1 MRIWDISEPIEPA
14 TAPFPGDTPFSQEW
28 VLRQE
33 RGGSCN
39 VSTIRMSV
47 HVGTHTDA
55 PLHFDVAAPDIAA
68 VDLRRYLGRCRVVD
82 VCGEG
87 SPSLIPAAAL
97 TDELLRGAERILF
110 RTSERH
116 DHRVWR
122 DGFTALGPAAA
133 ARLGAAGIVL
143 VGIDTPS
150 MDHAA
155 SQELDGHH
163 ALAAHGVAI
172 LENLDL
178 SGVPA
183 GDYELIAL
191 PLRIVGGD
199 SSPVRAI
206 LRELPPPPAVATSTA
221 PTVRP

>member
-1 MRIWDISEPIEPA
+1 MRIWDISEPLEPA
-14 TAPFPGDTPFSQEW
+14 TATFPGDTPFSQEW
-28 VLRQE
+28 VLRME

-39 VSTIRMSV
+39 VSTIRLST

-55 PLHFDVAAPDIAA
+55 PLHYDLGGADMAA
-68 VDLRRYLGRCRVVD
+68 VDLRRYVGRCRVID
-82 VCGEG
+82 VRGQG
-87 SPSLIPAAAL
+87 DPALVPAAVL
-97 TDELLRGAERILF
+97 TPDVLLGAERLLL
-110 RTSERH
+110 RTNPVH
-116 DHRVWR
+116 DHRRWNG
-122 DGFTALGPAAA
+122 GFTALGADAAEVIA
-133 ARLGAAGIVL
+133 AAGILL

-155 SQELDGHH
+155 SKDLPAHQ
-163 ALAAHGVAI
+163 ALRRGGVAL

-178 SGVPA
+178 TAVPA

-206 LRELPPPPAVATSTA
+206 LRELPSTDRQK
-221 PTVRP
+221 RP

>member
-33 RGGSCN
+33 SGGSCN

-55 PLHFDVAAPDIAA
+55 PLHFDLGGPDIAS
-68 VDLRRYLGRCRVVD
+68 VDLRRYLGPCRVAD
-82 VCGEG
+82 VQGNG
-87 SPSLIPAAAL
+87 QPSLIPAAAL
-97 TDELLRGAERILF
+97 TPAMLAGAQRILF
-110 RTSERH
+110 RTRTRH
-116 DHRVWR
+116 DHRAW
-122 DGFTALGPAAA
+122 DQDFTALGPDA
-133 ARLGAAGIVL
+133 ARALVAAGILL

-150 MDHAA
+150 MDHAD
-155 SQELDGHH
+155 SKELDGHH
-163 ALAAHGVAI
+163 VLYEGGVAI
-172 LENLDL
+172 LENIDL
-178 SGVPA
+178 SSVPA

-191 PLRIVGGD
+191 PLRIVNGD

-206 LRELPPPPAVATSTA
+206 LRELPAA
-221 PTVRP
+221 PRGSSNA

>member
-14 TAPFPGDTPFSQEW
+14 TAPFPGDTAFSQEW

-55 PLHFDVAAPDIAA
+55 PLHFDLAGPDIAS
-68 VDLRRYLGRCRVVD
+68 VDLRRYLGRCRVVA
-82 VCGEG
+82 VAGEG
-87 SPSLIPAAAL
+87 TPPLVPAAAL
-97 TDELLRGAERILF
+97 TPAVLAGAERILF
-110 RTSERH
+110 RTRDRH
-116 DHRVWR
+116 DHRTW
-122 DGFTALGPAAA
+122 DQGFTAVGPEAAKVLA
-133 ARLGAAGIVL
+133 QAGILL

-150 MDHAA
+150 MDHAD
-155 SQELDGHH
+155 SKNLDGHH
-163 ALAAHGVAI
+163 VLHEGGVAI
-172 LENLDL
+172 LENVDL
-178 SGVPA
+178 TAVPP

-191 PLRIVGGD
+191 PLRIVNGD

-206 LRELPPPPAVATSTA
+206 LRELPQD
-221 PTVRP
+221 PTRRGHGP

>member
-33 RGGSCN
+33 QGGSCN

-47 HVGTHTDA
+47 HIGTHTDS
-55 PLHFDVAAPDIAA
+55 PLHFDLAGPDIAS

-82 VCGEG
+82 VRGVG
-87 SPSLIPAAAL
+87 SPSLIPAAAITATML
-97 TDELLRGAERILF
+97 AGAERILF
-110 RTSERH
+110 RTRERH
-116 DHRVWR
+116 DHRTWNH
-122 DGFTALGPAAA
+122 GFTAVGSEAAKA
-133 ARLGAAGIVL
+133 LAAAGILL

-150 MDHAA
+150 MDHPD
-155 SQELDGHH
+155 SKELDGHH
-163 ALAAHGVAI
+163 VLYEGGVAI

-178 SGVPA
+178 SGVPP

-191 PLRIVGGD
+191 PLRIVNGD

-206 LRELPPPPAVATSTA
+206 LRELPENPA
-221 PTVRP
+221 

>member
-14 TAPFPGDTPFSQEW
+14 TAPFPGDTPFAQEW

-55 PLHFDVAAPDIAA
+55 PLHFDLAGPDIAA
-68 VDLRRYLGRCRVVD
+68 VDLRRYLGRCRVLEVR
-82 VCGEG
+82 GEG
-87 SPSLIPAAAL
+87 TPPQIPAAAL
-97 TDELLRGAERILF
+97 RPELLAGAERILF
-110 RTSERH
+110 RTREHH
-116 DHRVWR
+116 DHRIWR
-122 DGFTALGPAAA
+122 DDFTALGPEAAA
-133 ARLGAAGIVL
+133 VLAQAGIVL

-155 SQELDGHH
+155 SKALDGHH
-163 ALAAHGVAI
+163 TLFHGGVAI

-178 SGVPA
+178 TGVPT

-206 LRELPPPPAVATSTA
+206 LRELPSGASPL
-221 PTVRP
+221 PTRTPS

>member
-33 RGGSCN
+33 RGHSCN

-55 PLHFDVAAPDIAA
+55 PLHFDLAGPDIAS
-68 VDLRRYLGRCRVVD
+68 VDLRLYMGRCRVVD
-82 VCGEG
+82 VRGSG
-87 SPSLIPAAAL
+87 SPSLVPASAL
-97 TDELLRGAERILF
+97 TREVLRGATRVLF
-110 RTSERH
+110 RTRDRH
-116 DHRVWR
+116 DHRTW
-122 DGFTALGPAAA
+122 DAGFTAIGPDA
-133 ARLGAAGIVL
+133 ARALVAAGVQL

-150 MDHAA
+150 MDHAD
-155 SQELDGHH
+155 SKQLEGHH
-163 ALAAHGVAI
+163 VLHEGGVAI
-172 LENLDL
+172 LENIDL
-178 SGVPA
+178 SGVPS

-191 PLRIVGGD
+191 PLRIVNGD

-206 LRELPPPPAVATSTA
+206 LRELPANDSA
-221 PTVRP
+221 